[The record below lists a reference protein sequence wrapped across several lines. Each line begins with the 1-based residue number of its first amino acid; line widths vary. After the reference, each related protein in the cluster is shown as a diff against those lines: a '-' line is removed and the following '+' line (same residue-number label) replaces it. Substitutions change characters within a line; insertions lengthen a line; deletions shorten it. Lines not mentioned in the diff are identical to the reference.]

1 MSKKSH
7 GLAAT
12 VVSAIFLACA
22 PMTSSAQELKLPD
35 VVEKVG
41 TGVVTVE
48 VAAASKTG
56 EKSDPTHGTGFIIST
71 DGYVVS
77 STSLLDEGSNVTI
90 VLASTKRL
98 PARVVGTDPF
108 SRVAL
113 FKVESS
119 SPLTAL
125 SFADSD
131 RVRPG
136 EPAFLVGDMLG
147 LPQSVTSGVISA
159 KDRVQQTAPYEFLQT
174 DAAVSNSN
182 GGGPLFNLNGEVV
195 GMVFSIAGEKT
206 DYARA
211 ALAVPA
217 NLIKRVVPK
226 LQQSGTVARGW
237 LGVMVEVMT
246 EDIAHSVGLGE
257 LRGVKVN
264 KLFPESPAGA
274 AGVTEGDIIVQ
285 IGDAKIMRPV
295 DVVRVVSELAPG
307 TPVDVTVW
315 RGGGERKFQA
325 KLIAK
330 PATAAPA
337 APPAATPPGK
347 KSETVTPPAQPAAPS
362 IERVEIL
369 KVGIYTSSP
378 IRVIKDPTM
387 ATGQRNEMD
396 QTTLVQETTTIPM
409 KDDIWFGLDAQPVGS
424 PNGAN
429 VPMTVVWRY
438 PNPGIRGADGTQ
450 KLTDTYVINVPLG
463 ASTFYGFHVGD
474 RRGLPTGKWTV
485 ELWNGNRTLASQ
497 TFTVVSDR

>member
-22 PMTSSAQELKLPD
+22 PMTSSAQELPD

-41 TGVVTVE
+41 AGVVTVE
-48 VAAASKTG
+48 VAAASKRG

-347 KSETVTPPAQPAAPS
+347 NSETVTPPA
-362 IERVEIL
+362 
-369 KVGIYTSSP
+369 
-378 IRVIKDPTM
+378 
-387 ATGQRNEMD
+387 
-396 QTTLVQETTTIPM
+396 
-409 KDDIWFGLDAQPVGS
+409 
-424 PNGAN
+424 
-429 VPMTVVWRY
+429 
-438 PNPGIRGADGTQ
+438 
-450 KLTDTYVINVPLG
+450 
-463 ASTFYGFHVGD
+463 
-474 RRGLPTGKWTV
+474 
-485 ELWNGNRTLASQ
+485 
-497 TFTVVSDR
+497 